1 MIKNHFILTRPNSS
15 SAMKSCPRTLTPSAS
30 TLTSS
35 NILKMDILRGFYHD
49 VVTRLSLF
57 FFLWETVLDIEIF
70 SFKICTCMHKVP
82 QTSLLRLRFTQE
94 PKSFR
99 RTSKKY
105 KNNWWKIVCIR
116 IQLIQRHFIFIFEF
130 FRHYSLF

>member
-70 SFKICTCMHKVP
+70 SFKNCTCASTKCPKQASSGYVLHKS
-82 QTSLLRLRFTQE
+82 QSLSEELQRSTKTIGE
-94 PKSFR
+94 NCVYSHTVNPASF
-99 RTSKKY
+99 
-105 KNNWWKIVCIR
+105 
-116 IQLIQRHFIFIFEF
+116 HFHF
-130 FRHYSLF
+130 

>member
-1 MIKNHFILTRPNSS
+1 
-15 SAMKSCPRTLTPSAS
+15 MKSCPRTLTPSAS

-70 SFKICTCMHKVP
+70 SFKIYTCMYKAQSAPNKPPQATFYTRAKVFQKNFKEVQKKLVENCVYSHTVNP
-82 QTSLLRLRFTQE
+82 A
-94 PKSFR
+94 SF
-99 RTSKKY
+99 
-105 KNNWWKIVCIR
+105 
-116 IQLIQRHFIFIFEF
+116 HFHF
-130 FRHYSLF
+130 